1 MSKRLIKPRSDVCRI
16 CDFITSHQSSSRQQ
30 YRLPKVINAT
40 PRTFTTATRKRSI
53 ASKSANSGPFDS
65 LRKSL
70 ESSGANA
77 QTPHHITEAELEQ
90 GLRRG
95 VEACNTLLKTNT
107 ESISSERVVL
117 NVLQTCRLIA
127 ADVAGEPAKSSE
139 VKKDTTAAASLLS
152 LADRGSKK
160 LRVQKLSRESQFLVD
175 ELSQVLFS
183 IIAHEAVFISPEI
196 LEVYISTQSCLG
208 KPETFPGVFYLYANK
223 PIPIEGSNPIKF
235 KNQNPNKVNNA
246 IPTVV
251 ADQALQT
258 AIDAREL
265 DIAMDIVD
273 TAYAQTAFRR
283 AKFIRK
289 GLLPTTGLALAP
301 LAAYG
306 VASQLAMFQNTME
319 PGMATNIAFAGILAY
334 MGFTATIGVVAVTTA
349 NDQMDRVT
357 WAPGMPLRERWVR
370 EEERA
375 AIDKVAG
382 SWGFHEKWRRGEE
395 EGKDWDRL
403 RLWIGNKGMLLD
415 AVELME
421 GME

>member
-1 MSKRLIKPRSDVCRI
+1 MSNRLFKPRSAVCRM
-16 CDFITSHQSSSRQQ
+16 CDFITSQKLSLRQQ
-30 YRLPKVINAT
+30 RCLSKAINT
-40 PRTFTTATRKRSI
+40 ISPRTFITTSRKRL
-53 ASKSANSGPFDS
+53 SKPPNSAPFDS
-65 LRKSL
+65 SQKPSGSNPAHAQ
-70 ESSGANA
+70 SSRR
-77 QTPHHITEAELEQ
+77 HITEAELAQE
-90 GLRRG
+90 LRHG
-95 VEACNTLLKTNT
+95 VQACSKLL
-107 ESISSERVVL
+107 SETVPSEKAIL
-117 NVLQTCRLIA
+117 NVLHTCRLIA

-139 VKKDTTAAASLLS
+139 VRKDVTAAASLLS
-152 LADRGSKK
+152 LADRGSRE
-160 LRVQKLSRESQFLVD
+160 LRVQKLNRETQFLVD
-175 ELSQVLFS
+175 ELSQALFS
-183 IIAHEAVFISPEI
+183 IVSNEAIFISPEI
-196 LEVYISTQSCLG
+196 LELYISAQSCLG

-223 PIPIEGSNPIKF
+223 PIPVEGSRPIQF
-235 KNQNPNKVNNA
+235 KNPNPNKVNNA
-246 IPTVV
+246 IPIAV

-265 DIAMDIVD
+265 DVAMDIID
-273 TAYAQTAFRR
+273 TAYAQKAFRR

-289 GLLPTTGLALAP
+289 GLLPATGLAIAP
-301 LAAYG
+301 IAAYG

-334 MGFTATIGVVAVTTA
+334 MGFTTTIGVVAVTTA

-357 WAPGMPLRERWVR
+357 WAPGMPLRERWIR

>member
-1 MSKRLIKPRSDVCRI
+1 MSKRLFKPRSDVCRI
-16 CDFITSHQSSSRQQ
+16 CDFITSQKSTFRQQ
-30 YRLPKVINAT
+30 HRLSKAINT
-40 PRTFTTATRKRSI
+40 IPRTFVTTTKRRS
-53 ASKSANSGPFDS
+53 SKSPKPTPFDS
-65 LRKSL
+65 LRQPADSN
-70 ESSGANA
+70 SHT
-77 QTPHHITEAELEQ
+77 QPTRHITEAELEQ

-95 VEACNTLLKTNT
+95 LEACNKLFSGT
-107 ESISSERVVL
+107 EPSEKAIL
-117 NVLQTCRLIA
+117 NVLHTCRVIA

-139 VKKDTTAAASLLS
+139 LKKDVTAASSLLS
-152 LADRGSKK
+152 LADRSSKK
-160 LRVQKLSRESQFLVD
+160 LRVQKLPRESQILVD
-175 ELSQVLFS
+175 ELSKVLFS
-183 IIAHEAVFISPEI
+183 IVAHETVFISPEV
-196 LEVYISTQSCLG
+196 LELYISTQSCLG

-223 PIPIEGSNPIKF
+223 PLYIEGSNPIQF
-235 KNQNPNKVNNA
+235 RNQNPNKVNNA
-246 IPTVV
+246 IPVAV

-265 DIAMDIVD
+265 DVAMDIVD

-289 GLLPTTGLALAP
+289 GLLPTTGLAVAP
-301 LAAYG
+301 LAAYA

-334 MGFTATIGVVAVTTA
+334 LGFTTTIGVVAVTTA

-357 WAPGMPLRERWVR
+357 WAPGMPLRERWIR

-382 SWGFHEKWRRGEE
+382 SWGFQEKWRRGEE

>member
-1 MSKRLIKPRSDVCRI
+1 MSNRLFKPRSDVCRI
-16 CDFITSHQSSSRQQ
+16 CDFITSQQPSLRQQ
-30 YRLPKVINAT
+30 HRLSRAINT
-40 PRTFTTATRKRSI
+40 IPRTFTTSTRKRS
-53 ASKSANSGPFDS
+53 SKPPKSTSFNS
-65 LRKSL
+65 LRQPSDL
-70 ESSGANA
+70 NRAHAQSSRR
-77 QTPHHITEAELEQ
+77 HITEAELAQE
-90 GLRRG
+90 LRHG
-95 VEACNTLLKTNT
+95 VQACNKLFPETVP
-107 ESISSERVVL
+107 SEKAVL
-117 NVLQTCRLIA
+117 NVLHTCRLIA
-127 ADVAGEPAKSSE
+127 ADVAGEPSKSSE
-139 VKKDTTAAASLLS
+139 AKKDVTAAASLLS
-152 LADRGSKK
+152 LADRGSKES
-160 LRVQKLSRESQFLVD
+160 RVQKLSRETQFLVD
-175 ELSQVLFS
+175 ELSQALFS
-183 IIAHEAVFISPEI
+183 IVSNKAVFISPEI
-196 LEVYISTQSCLG
+196 LELYISAQSCLG

-223 PIPIEGSNPIKF
+223 PIPIEGSKPIQF

-246 IPTVV
+246 IPVGV

-265 DIAMDIVD
+265 GVAMDIID
-273 TAYAQTAFRR
+273 TAYAQKAFRR

-289 GLLPTTGLALAP
+289 GLLPTTGLAVAP
-301 LAAYG
+301 IAAYG

-334 MGFTATIGVVAVTTA
+334 MGFTTTIGVVAVTTA

-357 WAPGMPLRERWVR
+357 WAPGMPLRERWIR

-375 AIDKVAG
+375 AIDKVAR

>member
-1 MSKRLIKPRSDVCRI
+1 MSKVIFKPRSDVCRI
-16 CDFITSHQSSSRQQ
+16 CDFITSQQPPFRQQ
-30 YRLPKVINAT
+30 RRLSKAIST
-40 PRTFTTATRKRSI
+40 ISRTFTTTTRKRSGNTP
-53 ASKSANSGPFDS
+53 KSTPFNA

-70 ESSGANA
+70 DSNQAHA
-77 QTPHHITEAELEQ
+77 QPSRHITEAELERE
-90 GLRRG
+90 LRRG
-95 VEACNTLLKTNT
+95 VEACNELLKTST
-107 ESISSERVVL
+107 GTIPSGKAILDVL
-117 NVLQTCRLIA
+117 HTCRLIA

-139 VKKDTTAAASLLS
+139 SKKGATAAASLLS
-152 LADRGSKK
+152 LADRKSKK
-160 LRVQKLSRESQFLVD
+160 LRVEKLSRESQSLVD
-175 ELSQVLFS
+175 ELSQSLFS
-183 IIAHEAVFISPEI
+183 IVAHETVFISPEI
-196 LEVYISTQSCLG
+196 LEVYISAQSCLG
-208 KPETFPGVFYLYANK
+208 KPETFPVVFYLYANK
-223 PIPIEGSNPIKF
+223 SIPIEGSNPIQF
-235 KNQNPNKVNNA
+235 KNQNPDKVNNA
-246 IPTVV
+246 IPIAV

-265 DIAMDIVD
+265 DVAMDIID
-273 TAYAQTAFRR
+273 TAYAQKAFRR

-289 GLLPTTGLALAP
+289 GLLPTAGVGVAP

-306 VASQLAMFQNTME
+306 VATQLAMFQNTME
-319 PGMATNIAFAGILAY
+319 PGMATNLAFAGILAY

-357 WAPGMPLRERWVR
+357 WAPGMPLRERWIR

-375 AIDKVAG
+375 TIDKVAG
-382 SWGFHEKWRRGEE
+382 SWGFPQKWRRGEE

>member
-1 MSKRLIKPRSDVCRI
+1 MSKRLLKPRSDVCRI
-16 CDFITSHQSSSRQQ
+16 CDFITSQQSSLRPQRQFSQ
-30 YRLPKVINAT
+30 AINT
-40 PRTFTTATRKRSI
+40 IPRTFTTITRKRS
-53 ASKSANSGPFDS
+53 SKPPKSIPFNP
-65 LRKSL
+65 LRQY
-70 ESSGANA
+70 SSPAHTRPSRN
-77 QTPHHITEAELEQ
+77 TTEAELEQ

-95 VEACNTLLKTNT
+95 IDACNKLYLETVA
-107 ESISSERVVL
+107 SEKAIL
-117 NVLQTCRLIA
+117 DALHTCRLIA
-127 ADVAGEPAKSSE
+127 TDVAGEPAKSSDT
-139 VKKDTTAAASLLS
+139 KKDVTAAASLLS

-160 LRVQKLSRESQFLVD
+160 LRVQKLSRENQLLVD
-175 ELSQVLFS
+175 ELSRALFS
-183 IIAHEAVFISPEI
+183 IVSHESVFISPEI
-196 LEVYISTQSCLG
+196 LEVYISAQSCLG
-208 KPETFPGVFYLYANK
+208 KPETFPEVFHMYANK
-223 PIPIEGSNPIKF
+223 PVPIEGSKGKYF

-246 IPTVV
+246 IPVAV

-265 DIAMDIVD
+265 DVAMDIVD
-273 TAYAQTAFRR
+273 TAYAQKSFRR

-289 GLLPTTGLALAP
+289 GLLPTTGLAVAP
-301 LAAYG
+301 FGAYI
-306 VASQLAMFQNTME
+306 VASQLAMFQDSME

-334 MGFTATIGVVAVTTA
+334 MGFTTTIGIVAVTTA

-357 WAPGMPLRERWVR
+357 WAPGMPLRERWIR

-382 SWGFHEKWRRGEE
+382 SWGFHEEWRRGEE

>member
-1 MSKRLIKPRSDVCRI
+1 MSKRLLKPRSDVCRI
-16 CDFITSHQSSSRQQ
+16 CDFITSQPSFRQQ
-30 YRLPKVINAT
+30 HRLSNAIGT
-40 PRTFTTATRKRSI
+40 IPRTFTTTTRKRS
-53 ASKSANSGPFDS
+53 SKPPKSTSFNS
-65 LRKSL
+65 LRQPPDS
-70 ESSGANA
+70 NQA
-77 QTPHHITEAELEQ
+77 QVQPSRHIAEAELERE
-90 GLRRG
+90 LRRG
-95 VEACNTLLKTNT
+95 VEACNTLLK
-107 ESISSERVVL
+107 SSAETIYSEKAILDVL
-117 NVLQTCRLIA
+117 HICRLIA

-139 VKKDTTAAASLLS
+139 AKNDVTAAASLLS

-175 ELSQVLFS
+175 KLSKALFS
-183 IIAHEAVFISPEI
+183 IVAHEAVFISPEI
-196 LEVYISTQSCLG
+196 LEVYISAQSCLG
-208 KPETFPGVFYLYANK
+208 KPETFPEVFYLYANK
-223 PIPIEGSNPIKF
+223 PTPIEGSNPIQF
-235 KNQNPNKVNNA
+235 KKQNPNNVNNA
-246 IPTVV
+246 IAITV

-258 AIDAREL
+258 AIDEKEL
-265 DIAMDIVD
+265 DVAMDIID
-273 TAYAQTAFRR
+273 TAYSQKAFRR

-289 GLLPTTGLALAP
+289 GLLPTTGLAVAP

-306 VASQLAMFQNTME
+306 VASQLAMFQSTME

-357 WAPGMPLRERWVR
+357 WAPGMPLRERWIR

>member
-1 MSKRLIKPRSDVCRI
+1 MSNRLFKPRSDVCRL
-16 CDFITSHQSSSRQQ
+16 CDFITSQKPSIRQQ
-30 YRLPKVINAT
+30 RRLLKAINT
-40 PRTFTTATRKRSI
+40 TSPRTFITTSRKRS
-53 ASKSANSGPFDS
+53 SKPLKSAPFHSSRNSSDSNPAHAPS
-65 LRKSL
+65 LRR
-70 ESSGANA
+70 
-77 QTPHHITEAELEQ
+77 HITEAELTQE
-90 GLRRG
+90 LRHG
-95 VEACNTLLKTNT
+95 VRACSQLL
-107 ESISSERVVL
+107 SETVPSEKAIL
-117 NVLQTCRLIA
+117 NVLHTCRLIA

-139 VKKDTTAAASLLS
+139 AKKDVTAAASLLS
-152 LADRGSKK
+152 LADRGSKE
-160 LRVQKLSRESQFLVD
+160 LRVQKLNRETQFLVD
-175 ELSQVLFS
+175 ELSQALSS
-183 IIAHEAVFISPEI
+183 IVSNEAVFISPEI
-196 LEVYISTQSCLG
+196 LELYISAQSCLG

-223 PIPIEGSNPIKF
+223 PILVDGSEPTQF

-246 IPTVV
+246 IPMAI

-265 DIAMDIVD
+265 DVAMDIID
-273 TAYAQTAFRR
+273 TAYAQKAFRR

-289 GLLPTTGLALAP
+289 GLLPATGLGMAP
-301 LAAYG
+301 IAAYG

-334 MGFTATIGVVAVTTA
+334 MGFTTTIGVVAVTTA

-357 WAPGMPLRERWVR
+357 WAPGMPLRERWIR